1 MEYDACIYPFITI
14 AIHLNQRHINPMQ
27 WKMKCWRNMWNRLNE
42 YKIVQQRALTFSID
56 WIYILW
62 CEIRNVIKKIA
73 TSDFMYRLCTC
84 SNDCGKNQCT
94 HSIIVIV
101 SMLHYKISWK
111 IDCKSC
117 LAFINAIKK
126 RTNKNLKPCRKTEA
140 FRCMWEEES

>member
-1 MEYDACIYPFITI
+1 MIEYDACICLFITF
-14 AIHLNQRHINPMQ
+14 AIFFNQHIFKTMAEEKLVENVD
-27 WKMKCWRNMWNRLNE
+27 RLGE
-42 YKIVQQRALTFSID
+42 YKTVQQRALTFSID